1 MKVESLS
8 EETIKRLPIP
18 AKGNSITYFAGATIQ
33 GAKAPRGFGV
43 RVTASGARAF
53 IINYRLR
60 GREHRFTIGA
70 WPDWSALKAV
80 REARNLRQRVDRGE
94 DLLKDRAPIPTTKS
108 VSGVID
114 DFMTRYV
121 RNKERPLRSADQIQS
136 AFDRL
141 VKPRI
146 GKIGVYELRRSHVAE
161 MLDKVEDE
169 AGPVQAD
176 RVRAY
181 LRKALSWYAERD
193 DEFNLNAAF
202 VRVGPRANPKERART
217 RVLSDNEIRI
227 IWSVLGEAGI
237 FGALLKTLLLTAQ
250 RRDEVAKM
258 SWKELGTDRIWT
270 IPAERYKTKRP
281 NFVPLSAKAVA
292 IIEAQPKI
300 EKCDYVFPS
309 LVKTPF
315 TGFGKSKA
323 RLDKSVLL
331 KMQKRSK
338 KGAEIEPLLNWTL
351 HDLRRTAKTLMA
363 RAGVRPDISERVL
376 GHVIAGVEGTYD
388 RHSYA
393 DEKRDALE
401 KLAAMIERILNPLP
415 ANVEKLD
422 QHRAGAQS

>member
-1 MKVESLS
+1 MKPLSLS
-8 EETIKRLPIP
+8 EETIKRLPAP
-18 AKGNSITYFAGATIQ
+18 AKGNSITYFPGATIQ

-53 IINYRLR
+53 ILNYRLR

-94 DLLKDRAPIPTTKS
+94 DPLKDREPIAVTKS
-108 VSGVID
+108 VSSVID
-114 DFMTRYV
+114 DFITRYV
-121 RNKERPLRSADQIQS
+121 RNNEKPLRSADQIQS
-136 AFDRL
+136 AFERL

-181 LRKALSWYAERD
+181 VRKALSWHAERD
-193 DEFNLNAAF
+193 DEFNLHAAF
-202 VRVGPRANPKERART
+202 VRVGARANPKERART
-217 RVLSDNEIRI
+217 RVLSDDEIRTV
-227 IWSVLGEAGI
+227 WPLLGKAGT
-237 FGALLKTLLLTAQ
+237 FGALLKILLLTAQ
-250 RRDEVAKM
+250 RRDEVANM
-258 SWKELGTDRIWT
+258 TFKEIGADGIWT
-270 IPAERYKTKRP
+270 IPAERYKTKRS
-281 NFVPLSAKAVA
+281 NHVPLANAACAV
-292 IIEAQPKI
+292 IKAQPKI
-300 EKCDYVFPS
+300 DGCDYVFPS
-309 LVKTPF
+309 GKKTPF
-315 TGFGKSKA
+315 SGFGKSKA
-323 RLDKSVLL
+323 ALDKAVLAKL
-331 KMQKRSK
+331 KKQGKA
-338 KGAEIEPLLNWTL
+338 GAKAEPLPNWTL

-415 ANVEKLD
+415 ANVASIGE
-422 QHRAGAQS
+422 HRVRVQA